1 MGQSLGNYIESSI
14 AYKIST
20 LSKVGKM
27 PRNSSEKQ
35 LKSVFIAIL
44 RSEKKMRLARSN
56 KRQLLK
62 GFLAVAITP
71 TLSWSLLQF
80 LVCKK
85 I

>member
-14 AYKIST
+14 AYKISI

-35 LKSVFIAIL
+35 LKFVFIAIL

-71 TLSWSLLQF
+71 TQNWSLFQF